1 MNLLVV
7 DTDSRTSDFL
17 KSGLKAEGYCV
28 DTARSGKEAL
38 LLASTL
44 TYQLM
49 ILDTLLSDGDG
60 RDVIRRL
67 RASDNAIRVLILSAS
82 DSVEEKVS
90 CLRLGADDYVTKP
103 FAFSEIAA
111 RTDALL
117 RRAESYRSAPP
128 RLVVD
133 DLIVDRETHEVTRA
147 GRKIALTATEFS
159 LLEFLASNPGKPFSR
174 ARILERVWGYDAD
187 PLTNIVEVY
196 ISHLRR
202 KVDADH
208 AAKLIRTIRAVGY
221 TVAAGSD

>member
-28 DTARSGKEAL
+28 DTAHSGKEAL

-49 ILDTLLSDGDG
+49 ILDILLADVDG

-67 RASDNAIRVLILSAS
+67 RATDNAIRVLILSAS
-82 DSVEEKVS
+82 DSVQDKVS

-103 FAFSEIAA
+103 FSFSEIAA
-111 RTDALL
+111 RTNALL
-117 RRAESYRSAPP
+117 RRAGDYHAQSP
-128 RLVVD
+128 RLVVG
-133 DLIVDRETHEVTRA
+133 DLAIDREAHTVTRA
-147 GRKIALTATEFS
+147 GKRITLTATEFS
-159 LLEFLASNPGKPFSR
+159 LLEFLATTPGRPFSR
-174 ARILERVWGYDAD
+174 ARILEHVWGYDSD

-202 KVDADH
+202 KIDAGH
-208 AAKLIRTIRAVGY
+208 SVKLIRNVRTVGY
-221 TVAAGSD
+221 TVGGDE